1 MCLKKKFSIMSTNKD
16 DLDYSNNLSSCILQD
31 LREVRHVKR
40 LTELTKNDAAQSKK
54 LEAAAISSRAKQ
66 VDNGS
71 VGSFS
76 VWRPQGLS
84 TSSDTNVRIMRDQ
97 LIMARAYAN
106 MAMTHNDA
114 RLLRDLK
121 YRIRENT
128 KVLEDVTVD
137 SQLPRG

>member
-1 MCLKKKFSIMSTNKD
+1 M
-16 DLDYSNNLSSCILQD
+16 
-31 LREVRHVKR
+31 KR

-54 LEAAAISSRAKQ
+54 LEAAVISSRAKQ

-106 MAMTHNDA
+106 MAMTHSDA
-114 RLLRDLK
+114 RLLLRDLK